1 MGACSGEEVERPAR
15 SVSVHTFML
24 QRSAAGRQDLDFR
37 ISCSKGTYIRS
48 LAHDLVCTHPGQ
60 AVSMHHMVT
69 IYAHPCHPCCPCRIR
84 ISC

>member
-15 SVSVHTFML
+15 SVNVHTFML

-48 LAHDLVCTHPGQ
+48 LAHDLVRTHPGQ

-69 IYAHPCHPCCPCRIR
+69 IYEHPCHPCCHCCIFS
-84 ISC
+84 SC